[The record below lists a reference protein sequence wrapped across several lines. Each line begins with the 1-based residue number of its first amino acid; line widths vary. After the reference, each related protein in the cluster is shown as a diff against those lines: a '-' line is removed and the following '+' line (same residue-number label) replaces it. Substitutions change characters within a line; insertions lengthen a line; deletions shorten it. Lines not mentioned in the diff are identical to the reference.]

1 MIQDHLIQ
9 RPARLDT
16 PRRSPRERLALA
28 RLAPRCRRC
37 ADLRRHP
44 RTQHPHTR
52 SAPAVH
58 LLWLV
63 FNLLFPKMSTYTPT
77 KSARINSHVTAAE
90 ESALAGFFGQK
101 NSHSLR
107 RALSSKITMILC
119 NLGHKRTVT
128 DSQSKPRAA
137 PVGSACGLKPCAG
150 QCRCVS
156 GSINTPPHT
165 LNKVPVLQLD
175 SPDFI
180 SSIEH

>member
-1 MIQDHLIQ
+1 MVCTVLRCRWLIQDHLIQ

-63 FNLLFPKMSTYTPT
+63 FNLLFPKMSTYTHT

-107 RALSSKITMILC
+107 RALSS
-119 NLGHKRTVT
+119 N
-128 DSQSKPRAA
+128 SQSFFATRLVTRVLSPTARASLVQHLWA
-137 PVGSACGLKPCAG
+137 PPVGSSSFSLSSVQDSAG
-150 QCRCVS
+150 AQ
-156 GSINTPPHT
+156 G
-165 LNKVPVLQLD
+165 K
-175 SPDFI
+175 
-180 SSIEH
+180 